1 MTALKS
7 TVAHTPGQA
16 AYEYRLDLVT
26 GVLQQHTD
34 LDTPVARETAVL
46 VLRAINT
53 IPEHVR

>member
-1 MTALKS
+1 MTAVKS
-7 TVAHTPGQA
+7 TVMHTPGQA

-26 GVLQQHTD
+26 GVLQKQTG
-34 LDTPVARETAVL
+34 LDAPAARETAVL